1 MNMNTKGS
9 AYTLI
14 YGLVFIAALGILY
27 TIFLYVF
34 EGQLQPTIEET
45 VNGTISDIDLRN
57 QVIDGVDKYITYFKI
72 MPFVLFFVV
81 IVYMISSSIYKGAG
95 GEYR

>member
-1 MNMNTKGS
+1 MNKKGT

-14 YGLVFIAALGILY
+14 YGLVFLAALGILY

-34 EGQLQPTIEET
+34 VGQLQPTIEST
-45 VNGTISDIDLRN
+45 VNLTIPDDALKQ

-72 MPFVLFFVV
+72 MPYVLFIVV
-81 IVYMISSSIYKGAG
+81 IIYMIASSIYKGAG